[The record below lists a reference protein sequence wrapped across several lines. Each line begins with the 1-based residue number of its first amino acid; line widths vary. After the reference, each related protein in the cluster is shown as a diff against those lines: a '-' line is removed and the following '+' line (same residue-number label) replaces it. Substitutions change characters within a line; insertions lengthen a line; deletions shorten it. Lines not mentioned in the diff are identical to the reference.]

1 MPLKS
6 GRSSKAISGN
16 ISTLRREGYPQKQAV
31 AIAHSKAKRKQSGG
45 HIMPS
50 YYDSKSSNPKK
61 TKKTRYALGSS
72 IETKPK
78 RHFVEGAVGTGS
90 YDPDWKLGIGKKSK
104 AALAKSKA
112 ASKRASAKTARTST
126 QAQRRATRSPG
137 GFAGGGTIGV
147 DSHGE
152 YTIAR
157 GSGAARPQKFRK
169 DG

>member
-61 TKKTRYALGSS
+61 TKKRRYSKG
-72 IETKPK
+72 
-78 RHFVEGAVGTGS
+78 GAVKTDA
-90 YDPDWKLGIGKKSK
+90 YGK
-104 AALAKSKA
+104 
-112 ASKRASAKTARTST
+112 
-126 QAQRRATRSPG
+126 
-137 GFAGGGTIGV
+137 
-147 DSHGE
+147 

>member
-1 MPLKS
+1 MPLKR

-31 AIAHSKAKRKQSGG
+31 AIAHSKSKRKKSGG

-61 TKKTRYALGSS
+61 TKKVRYAGGEKISPIDKQNAFGNYQRAQEQARKDFDALNRK
-72 IETKPK
+72 KPK
-78 RHFVEGAVGTGS
+78 R
-90 YDPDWKLGIGKKSK
+90 K
-104 AALAKSKA
+104 AHPP
-112 ASKRASAKTARTST
+112 RRGGRHSA
-126 QAQRRATRSPG
+126 
-137 GFAGGGTIGV
+137 GGTIET
-147 DSHGE
+147 DSYGK

-169 DG
+169 NG

>member
-31 AIAHSKAKRKQSGG
+31 AIAHSKAKRKQLGG

-61 TKKTRYALGSS
+61 TKKTRYPQGMNIEGRPKPTLTPEQEAYVKENSALARQRQRG
-72 IETKPK
+72 
-78 RHFVEGAVGTGS
+78 R
-90 YDPDWKLGIGKKSK
+90 K
-104 AALAKSKA
+104 AAK
-112 ASKRASAKTARTST
+112 RTST
-126 QAQRRATRSPG
+126 QARRQATRTPG
-137 GFAGGGTIGV
+137 GFAGGGTIGA

>member
-1 MPLKS
+1 MPLKR

-31 AIAHSKAKRKQSGG
+31 AIAHSKSKRKKSGG

-61 TKKTRYALGSS
+61 TKKVRYAGGEKISPLDRQNAINKQNALGNF
-72 IETKPK
+72 ERAQAQARKDFDALNRKKPK
-78 RHFVEGAVGTGS
+78 R
-90 YDPDWKLGIGKKSK
+90 K
-104 AALAKSKA
+104 ANPPRRKHG
-112 ASKRASAKTARTST
+112 RHSA
-126 QAQRRATRSPG
+126 
-137 GFAGGGTIGV
+137 GGTIET
-147 DSHGE
+147 DSYGK

-169 DG
+169 NG

>member
-61 TKKTRYALGSS
+61 T
-72 IETKPK
+72 
-78 RHFVEGAVGTGS
+78 
-90 YDPDWKLGIGKKSK
+90 
-104 AALAKSKA
+104 
-112 ASKRASAKTARTST
+112 
-126 QAQRRATRSPG
+126 
-137 GFAGGGTIGV
+137 
-147 DSHGE
+147 
-152 YTIAR
+152 
-157 GSGAARPQKFRK
+157 RK
-169 DG
+169 DDIPKAVQLKLMPMGNILLPVVVVQLDRRSSEKMVN

>member
-50 YYDSKSSNPKK
+50 YYDSTSSNPKK
-61 TKKTRYALGSS
+61 TKKVRYAGGEKISPNKLELDRQNALGNF
-72 IETKPK
+72 ERAQAQARKDFEYLNRKKPK
-78 RHFVEGAVGTGS
+78 R
-90 YDPDWKLGIGKKSK
+90 K
-104 AALAKSKA
+104 AHPP
-112 ASKRASAKTARTST
+112 RRGGRHSA
-126 QAQRRATRSPG
+126 
-137 GFAGGGTIGV
+137 GGTIET
-147 DSHGE
+147 DSYGK

-169 DG
+169 NG

>member
-31 AIAHSKAKRKQSGG
+31 AIAHSKSKRKKSGG

-61 TKKTRYALGSS
+61 TKKVRYAGGEKISPLDRQNALGNF
-72 IETKPK
+72 ERAQAQARKDFDALNTKKPK
-78 RHFVEGAVGTGS
+78 R
-90 YDPDWKLGIGKKSK
+90 K
-104 AALAKSKA
+104 ANPPRRKHG
-112 ASKRASAKTARTST
+112 RHSA
-126 QAQRRATRSPG
+126 
-137 GFAGGGTIGV
+137 GGTIET
-147 DSHGE
+147 DSYGK

-169 DG
+169 NG

>member
-61 TKKTRYALGSS
+61 TKVKKY
-72 IETKPK
+72 
-78 RHFVEGAVGTGS
+78 AVGGPVPRVS
-90 YDPDWKLGIGKKSK
+90 PIKYQQAVDAAVKRGKALNRKQ
-104 AALAKSKA
+104 AAAK
-112 ASKRASAKTARTST
+112 RTST
-126 QAQRRATRSPG
+126 QARRQATRTPG
-137 GFAGGGTIGV
+137 GFAGGGTIGA